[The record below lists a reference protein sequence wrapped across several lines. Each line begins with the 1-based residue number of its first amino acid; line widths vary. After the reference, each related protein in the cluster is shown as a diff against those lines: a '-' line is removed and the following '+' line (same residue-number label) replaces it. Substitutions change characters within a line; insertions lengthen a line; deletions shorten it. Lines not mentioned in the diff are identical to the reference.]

1 VSVRVAI
8 AALLA
13 GVAAAVLV
21 ACGIDTSDS
30 GTSTVAGPQGETTN
44 TNTVR
49 RNAPPLP
56 PAPENTVRVDG
67 IEGGL
72 STDATNRFLN
82 ASTVGVAR
90 ITSSEEQAFVDL
102 CAGRVDVIEVAR
114 LPTEAEVRACNNRG
128 VELSEPLASAADAEV
143 IATKNEADVGGD
155 CITVQ
160 QARDIFRAGSPYT
173 NWSQLGF
180 FDLPITA
187 TGRQDG
193 SANFEFFGQVVLGVD
208 DPSLAD
214 VRADYVVEPTDLQER
229 EEVVGHRRIV
239 AAERRIAAYERRLRR
254 ETAKE
259 RQREVDAA
267 VRRADREVLRAIAA
281 ENRRLARSKV
291 TLTPAQAARLEAR
304 NRVRD
309 IRAKRRAAARVNARF
324 DREIRDRV
332 RRYRRSQLA
341 IAEAPGVVGG
351 FRFTYY
357 ELFEDQL
364 RPMEIDYGVPVT
376 ASGQPVT
383 LDDLSEKD
391 RRRILNARGV
401 TAETVPNVGPSATVT
416 TPEGNIT
423 TVPTAQA
430 IPDLP
435 ASQLPRKTKDGETIY
450 PGPNCV
456 FPSPITITSGAYPLS
471 RRYYLFTSRQAL
483 ARAEVREYAQAYLKS
498 AQAVATANRLVPIT
512 DAQLAEELAIIENRG
527 RKPTPQPTT
536 TTTTRTVT
544 TPSGTTTVR
553 TVTTTTPTTTTTR
566 TQTGSGIPGV
576 SSRGGG

>member
-1 VSVRVAI
+1 MNVRLAI

-30 GTSTVAGPQGETTN
+30 GTSSVAGPEGTTN

-56 PAPENTVRVDG
+56 AAPENTVRVDG

-72 STDATNRFLN
+72 STAATSRFLG
-82 ASTVGVAR
+82 SSSVGVAR
-90 ITSSEEQAFVDL
+90 ITAGEEQAFVDL

-173 NWSQLGF
+173 TWSQLGF
-180 FDLPITA
+180 FDLPLTT

-193 SANFEFFGQVVLGVD
+193 SGNFEFFGQVVLGVD

-214 VRADYVVEPTDLQER
+214 VRADYVVENTDLLER
-229 EEVVGHRRIV
+229 EEVVGQRRV
-239 AAERRIAAYERRLRR
+239 TAAQRRVDAYEARLRR
-254 ETAKE
+254 ETARE
-259 RQREVDAA
+259 RRQAVDAA
-267 VRRADREVLRAIAA
+267 VRTADRAVLRAIAR
-281 ENRRLARSKV
+281 ENQDLARRKV
-291 TLTPAQAARLEAR
+291 TLTAAQAARLEAR
-304 NRVRD
+304 NRVRN

-324 DREIRDRV
+324 DRELRDRV
-332 RRYRRSQLA
+332 LRYARSQLA
-341 IAEAPGVVGG
+341 LAEAPGVVGG

-383 LDDLSEKD
+383 LDDLSDKD
-391 RRRILNARGV
+391 RERILAAQGV
-401 TAETVPNVGPSATVT
+401 TTPTVPNVGPAATVT
-416 TPEGNIT
+416 TPDGNIT
-423 TVPTAQA
+423 TVQTATA

-435 ASQLPRKTKDGETIY
+435 ASQLPKKTKDGETIY

-471 RRYYLFTSRQAL
+471 RRFYLFTSRQSL
-483 ARAEVREYAQAYLKS
+483 ERDEVRAYAQAYLKS
-498 AQAVATANRLVPIT
+498 AQALATANRLVPIT

-527 RKPTPQPTT
+527 RKPAAKPAT

-553 TVTTTTPTTTTTR
+553 TVTTTTPATTTPR
-566 TQTGSGIPGV
+566 TQTSSGIPGV

>member
-1 VSVRVAI
+1 MSIRLAI

-30 GTSTVAGPQGETTN
+30 GQPTVVAPEGTTPTS
-44 TNTVR
+44 TVR

-56 PAPENTVRVDG
+56 AAPENTVRVDG

-72 STDATNRFLN
+72 SIDATNRFLESSN
-82 ASTVGVAR
+82 VRVAR
-90 ITSSEEQAFVDL
+90 ITAGEEQAFADL

-128 VELSEPLASAADAEV
+128 VELSEPLATAADAEV
-143 IATKNEADVGGD
+143 IATKNETDVGGD
-155 CITVQ
+155 CVTVQ

-173 NWSQLGF
+173 SWAQLGF
-180 FDLPITA
+180 FDLPLTT
-187 TGRQDG
+187 TGREDG

-208 DPSLAD
+208 NPSLAD
-214 VRADYVVEPTDLQER
+214 VRADYVVERTDMLER
-229 EEVVGHRRIV
+229 EEVVGTRRVADAQRRID
-239 AAERRIAAYERRLRR
+239 AYEQRLRR
-254 ETAKE
+254 QVDEE
-259 RQREVDAA
+259 RRREVDAA
-267 VRRADREVLRAIAA
+267 VRRADREVLREIER
-281 ENRRLARSKV
+281 ENRRLARSEV
-291 TLTPAQAARLEAR
+291 TLTPEQAARLEAR
-304 NRVRD
+304 NRERSSQ
-309 IRAKRRAAARVNARF
+309 AKRRAAARVNAKF

-332 RRYRRSQLA
+332 RRFARGVLA
-341 IAEAPGVVGG
+341 EAQAPGVVGG

-364 RPMEIDYGVPVT
+364 RPLEIDYGVAVT
-376 ASGQPVT
+376 KSGQPVT
-383 LDDLSEKD
+383 LDDLTEKD
-391 RRRILNARGV
+391 RKRILAARGA
-401 TAETVPNVGPSATVT
+401 TTETVPEVGPSATVT
-416 TPEGNIT
+416 TPEGTVT

-435 ASQLPRKTKDGETIY
+435 ASQLPKETKDGEAIY

-471 RRYYLFTSRQAL
+471 RRYYVFSSRQAL
-483 ARAEVREYAQAYLKS
+483 AREEVRAYVRAYLNS
-498 AQAVATANRLVPIT
+498 AQGLATVNRLVPIT

-527 RKPTPQPTT
+527 RKPAPQAAT

-544 TPSGTTTVR
+544 TPSGTTTVQ
-553 TVTTTTPTTTTTR
+553 TVTTTAPQPTPATTTP
-566 TQTGSGIPGV
+566 QPSGIPGV
-576 SSRGGG
+576 SSRGG